1 MGNLTSYIRKDRPYV
16 IAEIGNNH
24 EGDLGIAKELIY
36 AAKDSGVDSVK
47 FQAIVPELSLIH
59 I

>member
-24 EGDLGIAKELIY
+24 EGDLGIVI
-36 AAKDSGVDSVK
+36 
-47 FQAIVPELSLIH
+47 SLVAWLTE
-59 I
+59 